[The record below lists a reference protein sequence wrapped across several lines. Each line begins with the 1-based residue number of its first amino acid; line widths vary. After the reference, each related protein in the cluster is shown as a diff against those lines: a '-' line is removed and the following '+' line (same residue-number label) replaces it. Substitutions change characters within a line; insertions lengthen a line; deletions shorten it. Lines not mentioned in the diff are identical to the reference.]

1 VIEYAATCNENIIED
16 VFDLPPDLEDNLDP
30 LISLAE
36 PNSGSND
43 NPSKEPPVEV
53 ATPEEASKVVSGDD
67 EELMEIE
74 TAWTLDNYHVASAEP
89 QTMPKESP
97 SSALSEI
104 PLIVNDNSE
113 HLLQYPTN
121 LSRPT
126 VSSSLRNTS
135 TLNVDID
142 DYPLRPPMSKTDVNF
157 TSTTSVSP
165 SIRTTWTLDVNDH
178 LLPQPLSQADFNFPV
193 AYTPFTL
200 PIGNTD
206 GDIVVEV
213 APIPEPS
220 SPFRTWTVIKQG
232 PVLSARQPGT
242 QPKFSRVA
250 NKRGT
255 SVAKSNS
262 DRNSPSPGLLVS
274 RRPCPQAKDRNA
286 KLTCK
291 GGRSVPQSNAE
302 RCMTYRKK
310 QQARKERED
319 EELRTLFEQ
328 NRMLKAKEAALKNK
342 ISKLKASLLK
352 IGLGGFFY

>member
-232 PVLSARQPGT
+232 PVLSARQPGIPA
-242 QPKFSRVA
+242 QCFGVA

-255 SVAKSNS
+255 SLAK
-262 DRNSPSPGLLVS
+262 RNCEGHIPSPGLGI
-274 RRPCPQAKDRNA
+274 RHPCTQSQNRVVKVTDR
-286 KLTCK
+286 
-291 GGRSVPQSNAE
+291 GGSSIPQSNAE
-302 RCMTYRKK
+302 RCTTYRMRQKAK
-310 QQARKERED
+310 KERED

-328 NRMLKAKEAALKNK
+328 NRILKAKEVTLRNNILKIKAA
-342 ISKLKASLLK
+342 LLK
-352 IGLGGFFY
+352 IGLGGYFC